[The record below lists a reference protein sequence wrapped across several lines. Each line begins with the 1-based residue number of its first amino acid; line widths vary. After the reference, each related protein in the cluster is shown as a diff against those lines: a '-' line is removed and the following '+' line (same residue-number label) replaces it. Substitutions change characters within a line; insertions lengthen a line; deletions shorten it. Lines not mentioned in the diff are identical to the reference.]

1 MRNVLYILL
10 ALTFA
15 VVSYSSPKGQA
26 TDSVPSGAYTLS
38 HIQEV
43 AMTDYEEAMR
53 LADEGLRSGQLSAY
67 TAHTLRARL
76 TYLHTENYAAAAGFM
91 RKALELEEARDPAVR
106 TQLLYH
112 LATVLRSGRDFTEL
126 LATCTQGKE
135 CAHKAG
141 KAFEENAFDF
151 LVGNALVD
159 IGEEDDGFEMMCGA
173 LKKASSLAS
182 SEDEYGHLIYFYG
195 QYLNDLQGKKDWDA
209 VLSACTDYEKRVSD
223 MERSFP
229 GMDSSYIDRCRFY
242 LDIHRAIGYSY
253 TGSSDSALQAFEKA
267 CTRSYCLT
275 TDGQTQLVDYYA
287 AAGQP
292 DKILDIYRDEL
303 PFTEPDTV
311 SRSYRMRIARLLE
324 ACTNAGMSEKAREY
338 QEIYNS
344 LSRQLEQKE
353 RFEGTFTNSAKYDVQ
368 RYRFK
373 LEDTTRVLRQN
384 QRLIFVLITIFILA
398 TGLLL
403 VLLLSRNRAHRQES
417 ESLKKSLSSI
427 QRQVSII
434 ADMQTHK
441 DASDAPEAALTLKDV
456 IEGRELY
463 LDKGLNRQK
472 ISAILGKSPYEIDKM
487 LADAAP
493 GISFPDYIKGLR
505 IRRALDLLSENPDIS
520 IAELADSSGFYT
532 VRSLQRSFLAI
543 IGKTPSEFA
552 KDLKK

>member
-1 MRNVLYILL
+1 
-10 ALTFA
+10 
-15 VVSYSSPKGQA
+15 
-26 TDSVPSGAYTLS
+26 
-38 HIQEV
+38 
-43 AMTDYEEAMR
+43 
-53 LADEGLRSGQLSAY
+53 
-67 TAHTLRARL
+67 
-76 TYLHTENYAAAAGFM
+76 
-91 RKALELEEARDPAVR
+91 
-106 TQLLYH
+106 
-112 LATVLRSGRDFTEL
+112 
-126 LATCTQGKE
+126 
-135 CAHKAG
+135 
-141 KAFEENAFDF
+141 
-151 LVGNALVD
+151 
-159 IGEEDDGFEMMCGA
+159 
-173 LKKASSLAS
+173 
-182 SEDEYGHLIYFYG
+182 
-195 QYLNDLQGKKDWDA
+195 
-209 VLSACTDYEKRVSD
+209 
-223 MERSFP
+223 
-229 GMDSSYIDRCRFY
+229 
-242 LDIHRAIGYSY
+242 
-253 TGSSDSALQAFEKA
+253 
-267 CTRSYCLT
+267 
-275 TDGQTQLVDYYA
+275 
-287 AAGQP
+287 
-292 DKILDIYRDEL
+292 
-303 PFTEPDTV
+303 
-311 SRSYRMRIARLLE
+311 MRIARLLE

-543 IGKTPSEFA
+543 TGKTPSEFA